1 MYMFANVI
9 WSKQNYQGICGYFF
23 VFPGINEYL
32 SLILIMVAVLAIDI
46 LLFVEFL

>member
-1 MYMFANVI
+1 MSFGANKITRACVDI
-9 WSKQNYQGICGYFF
+9 FF